1 LFEKFEGI
9 KNKEII
15 MKKLFFVISFLI
27 FALLLSANV
36 LEQFEEFKRD
46 ISRQTEQWQGTNQS
60 NRNSRD
66 YQIGDTFLF
75 WSWNLTVMPPLWIQV
90 PSTCKAVGDHCYIFV
105 ADDQWN
111 VHMDQADIDI
121 VLPYLEDYTMNSTEW
136 GVIEMDET
144 LFGPIPDELDNDPK
158 IIVFYSE
165 LGSFMG
171 TMFDG
176 YFSAYNQ
183 VTEQQAQQMNPPGHS
198 NECEMIY
205 MTCYPL
211 NPTDPIRISVLAHE
225 LQHMIHWLGDINED
239 TWVNE
244 GCSELAMVY
253 FGLPDPIVQ
262 FPNNPNNTLT
272 FWDQE
277 FADYVKVMLYFTYLE
292 EQYDAVG
299 DSLIKDIVSEPAN
312 SIAGITNQLIA
323 NGISQ
328 SFEDIFVDWTIAN
341 FLDDPEVENG
351 LYYYENLDLPNFS
364 AVYTHSVYP
373 AGNNGSVNAWA
384 ADYIRLYPGDGDL
397 ELDLTT
403 SFPIGL
409 GVIRIGNE
417 GVTSTVDKFVV
428 SGTWNG
434 VLPEL
439 TEDYSQMIL
448 VFSNN
453 GYSDVTY
460 TYSIVEV
467 SILNPPTNVAVDG
480 EIGTVYWDPP
490 EMGLIRDLIGYNV
503 YLDGIWQLAVGVDVF
518 SYQYQYLIPGQTYI
532 AGVSALYDEGES
544 EIIEVEF
551 IYSYVLFNPP
561 QNLNVEC
568 IEDYAHFT
576 WEAPAA
582 NLNHDDRKTKTNTEE
597 TRDLTGYNVYLDQV
611 EVASNIPDLEYDFF
625 GLVYGEYYDAG
636 VKAIY
641 DYGESELEEI
651 NFQYTGTG
659 VGNILPLITELT
671 GNYPNPFNPT
681 TTIKFS
687 LKEDCDVSI
696 NIYNIKGAIVRTL
709 VDGEMSAA
717 YHEIIWNG
725 TDENNQPV
733 SSGIYFYKL
742 RSGDIEISKKMLL
755 IK

>member
-1 LFEKFEGI
+1 
-9 KNKEII
+9 
-15 MKKLFFVISFLI
+15 MKKLLFVISFLI

-46 ISRQTEQWQGTNQS
+46 ISQQTEQWQGKHQS

-66 YQIGDTFLF
+66 YQIGDTFVF
-75 WSWNLTVMPPLWIQV
+75 WAWNLTVMPPLWIQT
-90 PSTCKAVGDHCYIFV
+90 PATCRAVGDHCYIFV

-111 VHMDQADIDI
+111 VHMNQADIDI
-121 VLPYLEDYTMNSTEW
+121 VLPYLEDYTMISTEW
-136 GVIEMDET
+136 GAIEMDEA

-158 IIVFYSE
+158 IIVYYSE

-171 TMFDG
+171 TSFDG

-205 MTCYPL
+205 MTCFPL

-262 FPNNPNNTLT
+262 FPNNPDNTLT

-323 NGISQ
+323 NSISQ

-351 LYYYENLDLPNFS
+351 LYYYENLELPNFS
-364 AVYTHSVYP
+364 VVYTHSSYP
-373 AGNNGSVNAWA
+373 AGNNGSVHDWA
-384 ADYIRLYPGDGDL
+384 TDYIRLYPGDGNL

-428 SGTWNG
+428 NGTWNG

-448 VFSNN
+448 VFANN

-460 TYSIVEV
+460 TYSIAEVITDVEQELLNTSV
-467 SILNPPTNVAVDG
+467 SL
-480 EIGTVYWDPP
+480 
-490 EMGLIRDLIGYNV
+490 
-503 YLDGIWQLAVGVDVF
+503 
-518 SYQYQYLIPGQTYI
+518 S
-532 AGVSALYDEGES
+532 
-544 EIIEVEF
+544 
-551 IYSYVLFNPP
+551 
-561 QNLNVEC
+561 
-568 IEDYAHFT
+568 
-576 WEAPAA
+576 
-582 NLNHDDRKTKTNTEE
+582 
-597 TRDLTGYNVYLDQV
+597 
-611 EVASNIPDLEYDFF
+611 
-625 GLVYGEYYDAG
+625 
-636 VKAIY
+636 
-641 DYGESELEEI
+641 
-651 NFQYTGTG
+651 
-659 VGNILPLITELT
+659 
-671 GNYPNPFNPT
+671 NYPNPFNPET
-681 TTIKFS
+681 KISFS
-687 LKEDCDVSI
+687 LTQTSSFVTLE
-696 NIYNIKGAIVRTL
+696 IYNLKGEKVRTFNCHPEL
-709 VDGEMSAA
+709 VEGSV
-717 YHEIIWNG
+717 IWNG
-725 TDENNQPV
+725 TDESGKPV

-742 RSGDIEISKKMLL
+742 KSGDIEITKKMLL
-755 IK
+755 MK

>member
-1 LFEKFEGI
+1 MLSFTKSRFSGE
-9 KNKEII
+9 
-15 MKKLFFVISFLI
+15 KLFFVISFLI

-46 ISRQTEQWQGTNQS
+46 ISRQTEQWQGTHQS

-66 YQIGDTFLF
+66 YQIGDTNVF

-90 PSTCKAVGDHCYIFV
+90 PSTCRAVGDHCYIFV
-105 ADDQWN
+105 ADNQWN

-121 VLPYLEDYTMNSTEW
+121 ILPYLEDYTMNSTEY
-136 GVIEMDET
+136 GVIEMDEL

-171 TMFDG
+171 TSFDG

-205 MTCYPL
+205 MTCFPL

-262 FPNNPNNTLT
+262 FPSNPDNTLT

-312 SIAGITNQLIA
+312 SITGITNQLIA
-323 NGISQ
+323 NNISQ
-328 SFEDIFVDWTIAN
+328 SFEEIFVDWTIAN
-341 FLDDPEVENG
+341 FLDDPDVGSGQYN
-351 LYYYENLDLPNFS
+351 YESLDLPNFS
-364 AVYTHSVYP
+364 AVYTHSAYP

-384 ADYIRLYPGDGDL
+384 ADYIRLYPADGNL

-403 SFPIGL
+403 SLPISL
-409 GVIRIGNE
+409 GAIRIGNA
-417 GVTSTVDKFVV
+417 GITSTVDTYIV

-453 GYSDVTY
+453 GYSGVTY
-460 TYSIVEV
+460 TYSIAEVISDVEQEL
-467 SILNPPTNVAVDG
+467 LNP
-480 EIGTVYWDPP
+480 
-490 EMGLIRDLIGYNV
+490 
-503 YLDGIWQLAVGVDVF
+503 
-518 SYQYQYLIPGQTYI
+518 S
-532 AGVSALYDEGES
+532 VS
-544 EIIEVEF
+544 
-551 IYSYVLFNPP
+551 LFN
-561 QNLNVEC
+561 
-568 IEDYAHFT
+568 H
-576 WEAPAA
+576 
-582 NLNHDDRKTKTNTEE
+582 
-597 TRDLTGYNVYLDQV
+597 
-611 EVASNIPDLEYDFF
+611 
-625 GLVYGEYYDAG
+625 
-636 VKAIY
+636 
-641 DYGESELEEI
+641 
-651 NFQYTGTG
+651 
-659 VGNILPLITELT
+659 
-671 GNYPNPFNPT
+671 PNPFNPS
-681 TTIKFS
+681 TTIYFTAENAENAEIS
-687 LKEDCDVSI
+687 
-696 NIYNIKGAIVRTL
+696 IYNLKGEKIKSLPVILSPSSLLRTGF
-709 VDGEMSAA
+709 VEGS
-717 YHEIIWNG
+717 ITWNG
-725 TDENNQPV
+725 TDENYQPL

-755 IK
+755 LK